1 MIKQY
6 NINSPESLALLVRA
20 VRSAVP
26 VFLIKQYYIYC
37 LYIAYMYYGYVP
49 DVYYS
54 RKVLGLCL
62 APGSVSKVVGCMC
75 KMGLIEKQESD
86 VYVITGLGR
95 SICEHIDSEFEKLT
109 TK

>member
-6 NINSPESLALLVRA
+6 NINSPESFALLVRA

-37 LYIAYMYYGYVP
+37 LYIAYMYYGYVLE
-49 DVYYS
+49 VYYS

-62 APGSVSKVVGCMC
+62 SPASVSKVVSCMC
-75 KMGLIEKQESD
+75 SMGMIEKRESD
-86 VYVITGLGR
+86 VYVITDLGK
-95 SICEHIDSEFEKLT
+95 SICRHIDKEFDKLS